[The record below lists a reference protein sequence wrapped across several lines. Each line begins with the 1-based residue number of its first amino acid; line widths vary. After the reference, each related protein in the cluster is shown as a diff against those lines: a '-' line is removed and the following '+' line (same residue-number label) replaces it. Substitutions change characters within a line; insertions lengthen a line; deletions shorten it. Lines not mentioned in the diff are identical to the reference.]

1 MGLVAT
7 VRSLLESAVERGV
20 VDREQ
25 VRALLEGLVPPPTTG
40 WPNLSTPTSH
50 WPLMMKRTMTLYTV
64 DYYSIL
70 TARSMHS
77 VFSDWGM
84 SDET

>member
-1 MGLVAT
+1 MGLVVT
-7 VRSLLESAVERGV
+7 VRSLLESPIEREV
-20 VDREQ
+20 VDWAGA
-25 VRALLEGLVPPPTTG
+25 RALLEGLVPPPTPG
-40 WPNLSTPTSH
+40 WPNPSTPASH
-50 WPLMMKRTMTLYTV
+50 WPLTMKRTVTLHTV

-77 VFSDWGM
+77 VFSDWGI